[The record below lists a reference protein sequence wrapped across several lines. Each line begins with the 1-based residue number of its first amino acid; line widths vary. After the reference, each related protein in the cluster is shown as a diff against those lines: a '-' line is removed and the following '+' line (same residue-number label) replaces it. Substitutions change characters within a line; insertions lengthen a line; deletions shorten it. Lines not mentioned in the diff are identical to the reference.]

1 MIRLAAA
8 PEGDRPPTPTT
19 GEPPMPSIEAR
30 IAALEG
36 ATGKLCALCCLERE
50 LSLLDGGKPSQP
62 APTCQHNGRTFAD
75 ELQALDPATRQA
87 AP

>member
-1 MIRLAAA
+1 
-8 PEGDRPPTPTT
+8 
-19 GEPPMPSIEAR
+19 MPSIEAR